1 MVYLIKIKVE
11 IVMQFTLITGATGFL
26 GKAFC
31 AECASRGENLI
42 LTGRS
47 EDKLALLKR
56 QLLGVTDKV
65 RVVCFACDL
74 TDSSQRKKF
83 FEFIENLQLS
93 FGENATIS
101 RLINVAGAD
110 IQKPFESYTEDK
122 LTFQARVC
130 FEAAVSMC
138 NFAIKHRSDKLNII
152 NISSVS
158 GIYPMPYFALY
169 SASKGALTNFSVAL
183 NREMKGSGVK
193 VTAVLPGAIYTRED
207 VVAYIKTQGLWGK
220 IAAKEP
226 EYVAAKALSASDKG
240 KAKVVVGGANKFM
253 NVATKL
259 LPLKLKMHFIAK
271 KWSKTTKD
279 AF

>member
-1 MVYLIKIKVE
+1 MLYLNYKGRE
-11 IVMQFTLITGATGFL
+11 IMQFTLITGATGHL
-26 GKAFC
+26 GKSFC
-31 AECASRGENLI
+31 LECVRRGENLI

-47 EDKLALLKR
+47 EDKLAVLKR
-56 QLLGVTDKV
+56 YLLTTCDNI
-65 RVVCFACDL
+65 RIMCFACDL
-74 TDSSQRKKF
+74 TDSSQRKKLF
-83 FEFIENLQLS
+83 NFISELPQ
-93 FGENATIS
+93 FVGEQVTIS

-110 IQKPFESYTEDK
+110 IQKSFCDYDEDK

-130 FEAAVSMC
+130 FEAAVSLC
-138 NFAIKHRSDKLNII
+138 NFAIKHKSDKLKII

-183 NREMKGSGVK
+183 NREMKGSGVT
-193 VTAVLPGAIYTRED
+193 VTAILPGAIYTRED
-207 VVAYIKTQGLWGK
+207 VIAYIKTQGLWGK
-220 IAAKEP
+220 IAAKTP
-226 EYVAAKALSASDKG
+226 DYVAIKALYASDKG
-240 KAKVVVGGANKFM
+240 KVKVVVGGANKFM

-259 LPLKLKMHFIAK
+259 IPLKVKLHFIAK

>member
-1 MVYLIKIKVE
+1 
-11 IVMQFTLITGATGFL
+11 MQFTVITGATGHL
-26 GKAFC
+26 GKSFC
-31 AECASRGENLI
+31 LECARRGENLI

-56 QLLGVTDKV
+56 YLLTVCDNV
-65 RVVCFACDL
+65 RIMCFACDL
-74 TDSSQRKKF
+74 TDSSQRKKLFNF
-83 FEFIENLQLS
+83 FDELPLVL
-93 FGENATIS
+93 GEQATIS

-110 IQKPFESYTEDK
+110 IQKPFCDYDEDK
-122 LTFQARVC
+122 LTFQTRVC
-130 FEAAVSMC
+130 LEACVSLC
-138 NFAIKHRSDKLNII
+138 NFAVKRRAEKLNII

-169 SASKGALTNFSVAL
+169 SACKGALTNFSVAL
-183 NREMKGSGVK
+183 NREMKGSGVC

-207 VVAYIKTQGLWGK
+207 VIAYIKTQGLWGK
-220 IAAKEP
+220 IAAKTP
-226 EYVAAKALSASDKG
+226 DYVAIKALKASDKC

-253 NVATKL
+253 NVATKFI
-259 LPLKLKMHFIAK
+259 PLKLKLHFIAK